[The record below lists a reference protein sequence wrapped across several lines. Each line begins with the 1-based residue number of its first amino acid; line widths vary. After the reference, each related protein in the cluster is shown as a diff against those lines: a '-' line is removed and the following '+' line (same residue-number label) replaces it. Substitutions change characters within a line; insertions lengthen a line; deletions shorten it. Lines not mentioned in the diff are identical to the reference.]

1 MSISAGATGRDRQLG
16 LGANGVSGGNGSTR
30 RNGGTELVCDNR
42 AVLTRHAIIIALAA
56 FLTVTLAAQGREV
69 VWNMSVQLT
78 ERDKRDI
85 IDLAA
90 ALGIRT
96 PIGVVDDRSRCPVV
110 RVRSQPVVE
119 GNRVTTTDLRMRPR
133 SGPDCRPATS
143 GPDIHTRGNWMAVK
157 FDARDGNPAYGN
169 PRRLVA
175 WRLRDGDW
183 HRDVSLGPDV
193 TYEDAEAIVLA
204 IRHRTLVDVR
214 NADEISKAGPPRV
227 DPDQIFSVARFD
239 DEPTKRRL
247 PELYGD
253 MYVVTS
259 ATHDD
264 FTGRG
269 GGGHKIHVKIRN
281 GRVELHGSY
290 FWIS

>member
-1 MSISAGATGRDRQLG
+1 MAQTKKCRSSVQTALKRHALSIALS
-16 LGANGVSGGNGSTR
+16 
-30 RNGGTELVCDNR
+30 
-42 AVLTRHAIIIALAA
+42 AVLAGS
-56 FLTVTLAAQGREV
+56 LAAQGREV
-69 VWNMSVQLT
+69 VWNLSVQLT

-90 ALGIRT
+90 GLGIRT
-96 PIGVVDDRSRCPVV
+96 PGRVASDRSPCPLV
-110 RVRSQPVVE
+110 RVSSQPVVE
-119 GNRVTTTDLRMRPR
+119 GNRVTTTVLAMRPH
-133 SGPDCRPATS
+133 SAPGCPLATS
-143 GPDIHTRGNWMAVK
+143 GPNIHRRGNWIAIQ

-169 PRRLVA
+169 PRRLVG

-183 HRDVSLGPDV
+183 HRDVALGPEV
-193 TYEDAEAIVLA
+193 TYEDAKAIVLA

-214 NADEISKAGPPRV
+214 SADEIAKAGPPRI

-259 ATHDD
+259 ATHED

-269 GGGHKIHVKIRN
+269 GGGHLLHVKIRN
-281 GRVELHGSY
+281 GRVELHGSG